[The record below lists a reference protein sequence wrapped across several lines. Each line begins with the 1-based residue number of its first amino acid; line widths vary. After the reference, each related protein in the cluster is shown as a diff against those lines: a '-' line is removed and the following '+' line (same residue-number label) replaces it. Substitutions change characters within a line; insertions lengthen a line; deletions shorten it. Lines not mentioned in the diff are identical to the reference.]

1 MNAKSIYFAVR
12 QSVDQAVSARE
23 QFEICWLLLLLCF
36 ATCDSKVL
44 ILTCGAQ

>member
-1 MNAKSIYFAVR
+1 MQRVYILQSDS
-12 QSVDQAVSARE
+12 QSVDQPVTVRAIRNLLAVAVVVA
-23 QFEICWLLLLLCF
+23 F

>member
-12 QSVDQAVSARE
+12 QSVDQPVSVRAIRNLLAVAVVVA
-23 QFEICWLLLLLCF
+23 F